1 MASITPRKNKKG
13 LSYLVRIRRKDS
25 PPLTATFRSKTKA
38 EAWARNEESKID
50 KGDTTTAD
58 AAKKTLNDV
67 VVEYEEDGFENKLD
81 SKPRQMSQ
89 LKFWQD
95 KIGEKKLSE
104 ITPAT
109 ICRYRRELRKRPH
122 NRGDKTS
129 GPTVNRY
136 VSALSGALSY
146 AVNELGWLKVNP
158 VSQVKR
164 LPENPPPVRFLDK
177 ETELLKLAEA
187 CASIS
192 ERFLCLFMMAICTGL
207 RASALLW
214 LHRSEI
220 DINERTIRIP
230 VERSKNGRAFTLG
243 ITDELYP
250 YAKFLV
256 ENCHPESGL
265 LFPLPSNPFK
275 RLCYRDDWNVALK
288 LAGIINFRFHDCRH
302 TTGSYMAMSG
312 CSLTEIAEQL
322 NHKTLEMAKRYSH
335 LADEYRAKIPVKMN
349 ATFLSE
355 TSAAL
360 AHVIDTTA
368 AAPLEQTKAPE
379 EGIIP
384 RKTHLRLL

>member
-25 PPLTATFRSKTKA
+25 PPLTATFPSKTKA
-38 EAWARNEESKID
+38 VVWARNEESKID
-50 KGDTTTAD
+50 KGDT
-58 AAKKTLNDV
+58 
-67 VVEYEEDGFENKLD
+67 
-81 SKPRQMSQ
+81 S
-89 LKFWQD
+89 
-95 KIGEKKLSE
+95 
-104 ITPAT
+104 
-109 ICRYRRELRKRPH
+109 
-122 NRGDKTS
+122 
-129 GPTVNRY
+129 
-136 VSALSGALSY
+136 
-146 AVNELGWLKVNP
+146 
-158 VSQVKR
+158 
-164 LPENPPPVRFLDK
+164 
-177 ETELLKLAEA
+177 TE
-187 CASIS
+187 
-192 ERFLCLFMMAICTGL
+192 M
-207 RASALLW
+207 
-214 LHRSEI
+214 
-220 DINERTIRIP
+220 DINKRTIRIP

-256 ENCHPESGL
+256 ENGHPESGL
-265 LFPLPSNPFK
+265 LFPHPSNPFK
-275 RLCYRDDWNVALK
+275 RLCYRADWDVALK

-355 TSAAL
+355 TSAAV